1 MARKQVIAAST
12 AASLFALALA
22 TPVVAQA
29 KPPRGVWAKV
39 QGVSSSELPQVQ
51 PTPNIGVKTVA
62 LISSGDRANNGY
74 VFGGIPDGMGAKLSD
89 KGNEF
94 TVYTNHEIAAGLG
107 VPRLHGA
114 NGAYVSA
121 LTFNKLTGEAVA
133 GKDLINKVN
142 YFDYNTKQYAA
153 APVAPSGALAN
164 THTLAFSRFCS
175 GTLTDPGMLI
185 SGEGS
190 KQVGF
195 DGQLWLAGEESG
207 DEGRVFGVDIA
218 TGEAWQLP
226 KLGLWSVENAIPL
239 KTDSNTTVVVGG
251 EDATPG
257 ELWIYVGQ
265 KSKTG
270 SAVEKA
276 GLTNGTNYVLSVP
289 GISTDKQFR
298 TTHGKGKPVAAQL
311 SSPIDWTLNGKAQ
324 NAAAVAQGG
333 LGFTRVEDGAW
344 DPNNPNTFYFLTTEG
359 GDTSVAP
366 FAASTVTRDGGGLWQ
381 LKFKDVSNPAAG
393 MTLTL
398 LLDGSEAPYLS
409 KPDNMTID
417 SSGNLLIQEDPGNN
431 ARNAR
436 IVAYRLKDGK
446 MAVLTH
452 YDVAQYGHGGEY
464 STTRTIGVGSR
475 AADEETSGIITAD
488 AIYGKGTFIFN
499 SQSHDKGTLL
509 SSMVKDGVIEGGQI
523 LLLKVSDWNKVY
535 CS

>member
-1 MARKQVIAAST
+1 MKKNQLIATGT
-12 AASLFALALA
+12 AISLVALAVASPVLA
-22 TPVVAQA
+22 QS
-29 KPPRGVWAKV
+29 KPSKGVWAKV
-39 QGVSSSELPQVQ
+39 QGVSSSEPPQVQ
-51 PTPNIGVKTVA
+51 PMPDKGIKTVA

-74 VFGGIPDGMGAKLSD
+74 VFAGIPDGMGATLSP

-107 VPRLHGA
+107 VTRAHGA
-114 NGAYVSA
+114 NGAFVSA
-121 LTFNKLTGEAVA
+121 ITFNKSTGEAVA
-133 GKDLINKVN
+133 GRDLITKVN
-142 YFDYNTKQYAA
+142 YFDYNTRQYAA
-153 APVAPSGALAN
+153 APVAPSGAIAN
-164 THTLAFSRFCS
+164 THGLSFSRFCS
-175 GTLTDPGMLI
+175 GTLTDPGMLL
-185 SGEGS
+185 SGEGA

-207 DEGRVFGVDIA
+207 DEGRVFGIDIA

-226 KLGLWSVENAIPL
+226 RLGLWSVENAIPL
-239 KTDSNTTVVVGG
+239 KTESDTTVVLGG

-257 ELWIYVGQ
+257 ELWIYVGK

-270 SAVEKA
+270 TAVEKA
-276 GLTNGTNYVLSVP
+276 GLTNGTNYVLSIP
-289 GISTDKQFR
+289 GVSTDKQFR
-298 TTHGKGKPVAAQL
+298 ALHGKGKPVAAQL
-311 SSPIDWTLNGKAQ
+311 SAPIDWTLNGKAQ

-381 LKFKDVSNPAAG
+381 LKFKDVSNPSAG

-398 LLDGSEAPYLS
+398 LADGSEAPYLS

-417 SSGNLLIQEDPGNN
+417 GAGNLLIQEDPGGN

-452 YDVAQYGHGGEY
+452 YEISQYGHDGEY
-464 STTRTIGVGSR
+464 TTTRTIGVGSR
-475 AADEETSGIITAD
+475 TNDEESSGIITAD
-488 AIYGKGTFIFN
+488 SIYGKGTFIFN
-499 SQSHDKGTLL
+499 SQSHDKGSTL

-535 CS
+535 GS